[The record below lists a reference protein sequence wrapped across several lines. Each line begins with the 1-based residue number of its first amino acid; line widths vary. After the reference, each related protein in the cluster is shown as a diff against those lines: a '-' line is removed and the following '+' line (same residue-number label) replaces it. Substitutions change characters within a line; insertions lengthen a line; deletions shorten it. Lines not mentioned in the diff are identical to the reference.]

1 MAIDG
6 SYKVLIYNYVLCWL
20 YSMTKNIVIALIYFL
35 VFSGIL
41 LYWVRIKL
49 VKIQAKMKNQWISRE
64 IR

>member
-35 VFSGIL
+35 IFSGIL

-49 VKIQAKMKNQWISRE
+49 VKIQAKMKNQWISLE

>member
-1 MAIDG
+1 
-6 SYKVLIYNYVLCWL
+6 
-20 YSMTKNIVIALIYFL
+20 MTKNIVIALIYFL